1 MFLTVLSF
9 LTACQNHTGMIP
21 VEESHGWTVGDPEII
36 GDDTGDTAISAS
48 LTVDFTTAWSA
59 AVPFSGT
66 TGEQVN
72 LGALLI
78 ESPTGATVT
87 VSTLAVSLW
96 FDENA
101 DGSYRLARENGIEAG
116 TFVGD
121 CVLTD
126 AVTSAVVAGPI
137 SADNGRLVFVDDFT
151 VAGDIA
157 TALNV
162 RCTLIDSAPFG
173 ESYGVAVDINH
184 ASQEVIATVDGG
196 ASLVPVTL
204 GSTNGVQSELTLVPD
219 VAVLVT
225 YDYCSTTERRLHDL
239 DGDGYGDPDNYEQ
252 VGVCEAWK
260 DGYVNWVD
268 GRDDCDDTR
277 ATIHPG
283 AEETCNSLDDDCDG
297 LNDEGFEY
305 YVGHFDADGD
315 GYGDPNSTTA
325 SGCPGTEPDGYVD
338 NGEDCDDTDSS
349 IYPGHGC

>member
-1 MFLTVLSF
+1 MRSF
-9 LTACQNHTGMIP
+9 ALVTAFFAIACRADVPSSSN
-21 VEESHGWTVGDPEII
+21 EDI
-36 GDDTGDTAISAS
+36 GHNVDDTGDTAPSAS

-78 ESPTGATVT
+78 TSNTDAAVT

-101 DGSYRLARENGIEAG
+101 DGSYRLGKEGGIEASR
-116 TFVGD
+116 FVSD

-162 RCTLIDSAPFG
+162 RCTLVDSAPFG
-173 ESYGVAVDINH
+173 ETYGVAVDINH

-196 ASLVPVTL
+196 VNLVPVTL
-204 GSTNGVQSELTLVPD
+204 GSTNGTQDGLTLTPD

-225 YDYCSTTERRLHDL
+225 YDYCSTTERRLADL
-239 DGDGYGDPDNYEQ
+239 DQDGYGDPDNYEQ

-260 DGYVNWVD
+260 DGYVNWID

-277 ATIHPG
+277 ATIHPD

-297 LNDEGFEY
+297 RNDEGFDY
-305 YVGHFDADGD
+305 YLAYQDADGD
-315 GYGDPNSTTA
+315 GYGGNDVSA
-325 SGCPGTEPDGYVD
+325 GGCPGTEPDGFVD
-338 NGEDCDDTDSS
+338 NNDDCNDKDASV
-349 IYPGHGC
+349 YPGNGC